1 MSQLDK
7 IKEKIG
13 QLKYWLGV
21 LLGAFVALSTWL
33 FNNIKSADSWQIVIV
48 SILLSVFAIFIF
60 KLNAKMT
67 TQIERLEDV

>member
-7 IKEKIG
+7 VKEKIA

-33 FNNIKSADSWQIVIV
+33 FNNIKTADLWQTVIV
-48 SILLSVFAIFIF
+48 CMLLSIFAIFIF

-67 TQIERLEDV
+67 SQIERLEDI

>member
-7 IKEKIG
+7 TKEKIA

-33 FNNIKSADSWQIVIV
+33 FNNINSAELWQIAVV
-48 SILLSVFAIFIF
+48 SILLLIFAILIF

-67 TQIERLEDV
+67 AQIERLEDV